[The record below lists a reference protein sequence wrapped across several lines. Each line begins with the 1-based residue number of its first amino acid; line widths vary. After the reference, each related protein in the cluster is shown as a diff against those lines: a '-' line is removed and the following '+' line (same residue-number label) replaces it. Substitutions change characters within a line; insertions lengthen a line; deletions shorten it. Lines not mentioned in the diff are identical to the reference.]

1 MFRMNLVS
9 KTATTT
15 KNAMLQYFALPT
27 GTGAAVCYDS
37 HSLRGAMAIMECA
50 TLQHAWREAIRR
62 NLASARR
69 PIKSLPGRQTSV
81 QRSSARFFEIE
92 AA

>member
-1 MFRMNLVS
+1 MS

-37 HSLRGAMAIMECA
+37 LSLGGALAVMECA
-50 TLQHAWREAIRR
+50 TLQQARHEAIRR
-62 NLASARR
+62 NLIPARH
-69 PIKSLPGRQTSV
+69 PVNPLQERQ
-81 QRSSARFFEIE
+81 SSPSRYFESE

>member
-1 MFRMNLVS
+1 
-9 KTATTT
+9 
-15 KNAMLQYFALPT
+15 MLQYFALLT

-37 HSLRGAMAIMECA
+37 HSLGGAMAVMECA
-50 TLQHAWREAIRR
+50 TLQQAWHEAIRR
-62 NLASARR
+62 NLVSARR
-69 PIKSLPGRQTSV
+69 PVKSLPGRQTNV